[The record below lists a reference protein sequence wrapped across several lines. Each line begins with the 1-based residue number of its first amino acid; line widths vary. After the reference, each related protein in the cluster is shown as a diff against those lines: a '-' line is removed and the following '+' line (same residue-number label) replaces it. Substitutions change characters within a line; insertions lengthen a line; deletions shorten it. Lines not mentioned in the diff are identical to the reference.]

1 MPTVI
6 RTKGNPILHAV
17 AEPVPDKAQVKSL
30 IHLMWSVMYENKG
43 IGLAAPQIGDS
54 VRVIVVDANGFKQEI
69 INPVI
74 VKRYGGKHR
83 AREGCLSYPGASVLV
98 VRDKQIIVEGF
109 DQDWKPIRRKL
120 KGLAARCVQ
129 HEVDHLDGITI
140 A

>member
-1 MPTVI
+1 MI
-6 RTKGNPILHAV
+6 RTNNDPILHAV
-17 AEPVPDKAQVKSL
+17 AEPVPNKTQIKSL

-54 VRVIVVDANGFKQEI
+54 VRVIVVDAQGFKQAI

-74 VKRYGGKHR
+74 VKRCCGKST
-83 AREGCLSYPGASVLV
+83 AREGCLSYPGASVLM

-120 KGLAARCVQ
+120 RGLAARCVQ

-140 A
+140 V